1 MLFTNNNVDTKHQNQ
16 REREREKGGRMT
28 VPHNTLSCVGT
39 KREAGLWHC
48 PCSWGEEVLP
58 CLQKERGGGTDNS
71 RL

>member
-1 MLFTNNNVDTKHQNQ
+1 
-16 REREREKGGRMT
+16 MT

-58 CLQKERGGGTDNS
+58 CLQKRGGGGGGATDNS
-71 RL
+71 QL